1 LRKAFGCSLRL
12 AVAPAPDKNAYSALP
27 GGVCVVAKLILIM
40 DLKRVM
46 LSANQTVSKMSPA
59 HGCRHVAIIMDGNG
73 RWAKQQGKIRAF
85 GHKAG
90 AKSVR
95 RAVSFAANNGIEALT
110 LYAFSSENWNR
121 PAQEVSALME
131 LFVWA
136 LDSEVKS
143 LHRHNVR
150 LRIIGE
156 TTRFNARLQERIRK
170 AEALTANNTGLTLN
184 IAANYGGRWD
194 IVQGAR
200 QLAEQVQKGLL
211 KPEEIT
217 EEMLSQQVCMH
228 ELAPVDLVI
237 RTGGEHRISNFL
249 IWQIAYAELYFTDV
263 LWPDFAEQDF
273 EGALHAFVSRER
285 RFGGTE
291 EPGGSHA

>member
-1 LRKAFGCSLRL
+1 
-12 AVAPAPDKNAYSALP
+12 
-27 GGVCVVAKLILIM
+27 
-40 DLKRVM
+40 M
-46 LSANQTVSKMSPA
+46 LSATQPLSEKLPA

-73 RWAKQQGKIRAF
+73 RWAKKQGKIRAF

-150 LRIIGE
+150 LRIIGD
-156 TTRFNARLQERIRK
+156 TSRFNSRLQERIRK
-170 AEALTANNTGLTLN
+170 SEALTAGNPGHTHE
-184 IAANYGGRWD
+184 GRERKGQ
-194 IVQGAR
+194 QGR
-200 QLAEQVQKGLL
+200 NHG
-211 KPEEIT
+211 
-217 EEMLSQQVCMH
+217 
-228 ELAPVDLVI
+228 
-237 RTGGEHRISNFL
+237 
-249 IWQIAYAELYFTDV
+249 IAYHGTD
-263 LWPDFAEQDF
+263 AKG
-273 EGALHAFVSRER
+273 GAQHRPCQ
-285 RFGGTE
+285 G
-291 EPGGSHA
+291 PQ

>member
-1 LRKAFGCSLRL
+1 
-12 AVAPAPDKNAYSALP
+12 
-27 GGVCVVAKLILIM
+27 M

-46 LSANQTVSKMSPA
+46 LSANQTVSEMLPA

-73 RWAKQQGKIRAF
+73 VGQNGKERSAPLA
-85 GHKAG
+85 HKAG

-170 AEALTANNTGLTLN
+170 AEALTENNTGLTLN

-194 IVQGAR
+194 IVQGVR
-200 QLAEQVQKGLL
+200 HLAKQVQDGLL
-211 KPEEIT
+211 QPEQIT
-217 EEMLSQQVCMH
+217 EEMLS
-228 ELAPVDLVI
+228 
-237 RTGGEHRISNFL
+237 
-249 IWQIAYAELYFTDV
+249 
-263 LWPDFAEQDF
+263 
-273 EGALHAFVSRER
+273 
-285 RFGGTE
+285 
-291 EPGGSHA
+291 

>member
-1 LRKAFGCSLRL
+1 
-12 AVAPAPDKNAYSALP
+12 
-27 GGVCVVAKLILIM
+27 
-40 DLKRVM
+40 M
-46 LSANQTVSKMSPA
+46 LSANQLNSESLPD

-73 RWAKQQGKIRAF
+73 RWAKRQGKIRAF

-95 RAVSFAANNGIEALT
+95 RSVSFAANNGIEALT

-150 LRIIGE
+150 LRIIGD
-156 TTRFNARLQERIRK
+156 TGRFNARLQERIRK
-170 AEALTANNTGLTLN
+170 AEALTSNNTGLTLN

-194 IVQGAR
+194 IIQGVQR
-200 QLAEQVQKGLL
+200 LAEQVKQGHLS
-211 KPEEIT
+211 PEAIT
-217 EEMLSQQVCMH
+217 EDMLNEQICMH

-249 IWQIAYAELYFTDV
+249 LWQIAYAELYFTDV
-263 LWPDFAEQDF
+263 LWPDFDEQDF
-273 EGALHAFVSRER
+273 KGALHAFANRER
-285 RFGGTE
+285 RFGAT
-291 EPGGSHA
+291 EPGDEKA

>member
-1 LRKAFGCSLRL
+1 MESRVIARL
-12 AVAPAPDKNAYSALP
+12 FY
-27 GGVCVVAKLILIM
+27 AKTEAILEYRLILIRE
-40 DLKRVM
+40 LLRVM
-46 LSANQTVSKMSPA
+46 LSANQQLSETASA
-59 HGCRHVAIIMDGNG
+59 HGARHVAIIMDGNG
-73 RWAKQQGKIRAF
+73 RWAKRQGKMRVF

-150 LRIIGE
+150 LRIIGD
-156 TTRFNARLQERIRK
+156 TGRFNSRLQERINK
-170 AEALTANNTGLTLN
+170 AEALTSQNTGLTLN

-194 IVQGAR
+194 IIQGVR
-200 QLAEQVQKGLL
+200 HLAEQVQEGLL
-211 KPEEIT
+211 RPDQIDEEL
-217 EEMLSQQVCMH
+217 LSQQVCMN

-263 LWPDFAEQDF
+263 LWPDFDEQDF
-273 EGALHAFVSRER
+273 EGALNAFANRER
-285 RFGGTE
+285 RFGGTA
-291 EPGGSHA
+291 PGGE